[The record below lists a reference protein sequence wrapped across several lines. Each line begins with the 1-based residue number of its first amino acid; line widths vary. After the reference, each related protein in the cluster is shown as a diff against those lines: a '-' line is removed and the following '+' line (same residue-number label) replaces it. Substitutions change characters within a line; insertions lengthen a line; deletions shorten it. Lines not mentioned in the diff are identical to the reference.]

1 MTDTQHLEISNLKA
15 WYGDSQALHGV
26 SLSVSQ
32 GEVVAL
38 LGRNGAGK
46 STIMRS
52 IAGVLRKKTG
62 SIKILDRETLPDRA
76 WQIARMGL
84 GYVPEERGIF
94 ASLSV
99 AENLNLPP
107 LVSDGGMSRE
117 ELFVLFPNLVDRLD
131 ARGTSISG
139 GEQQMLS
146 IARVLRAGAR
156 LILLDEPTEG
166 LAPVIVQQIGAAL
179 GRLKAAGYTVVLV
192 EQNLSFALAHS
203 DRQIVIENGQVVD
216 TLTTEQSRRDTQRVA
231 AYLSA

>member
-52 IAGVLRKKTG
+52 LAGILREKTG
-62 SIKILDRETLPDRA
+62 SIRILGRETLPDRA

-99 AENLNLPP
+99 EENLNLPP